1 MTQRLCFI
9 LCFFLSTSAL
19 GSAGSGVLGKAEDAL
34 NFMNYPQVIALTD
47 SVLKSPK
54 SSEKDRIKAFEL
66 QAYALVI
73 LGDVVSAEEN
83 FHAILKHNP
92 KFRLP
97 EDSSPKLL
105 QVFSKAY
112 LDFEAQ
118 QKQLFEEHLESMR
131 KTVRLS
137 DETTTELV
145 GGEPLTFRFT
155 LEDPQNH
162 VKKIMLAYRKR
173 AEEDYSAQPL
183 ELNQQTGKWET
194 VLSSEWTENKEGM
207 EVEYFLSSRD
217 ARDYP
222 MQNLYSIKDPNFLI
236 VKPGLLSANL
246 PFYQRY
252 WFWGTVGAVVGTAA
266 LTYMLLQNE
275 ANRCDLPPCIKAE

>member
-9 LCFFLSTSAL
+9 LCFFLSTSVSASAVS
-19 GSAGSGVLGKAEDAL
+19 GSLVKAEDAL
-34 NFMNYPQVIALTD
+34 NLMNYPQVIALTD
-47 SVLKSPK
+47 SILKSPH
-54 SSEKDRIKAFEL
+54 SQAKDRIKAFEL

-73 LGDVVSAEEN
+73 LGDTVSAEEN
-83 FHAILKHNP
+83 FHAILRSNP
-92 KFRLP
+92 KFRLAA
-97 EDSSPKLL
+97 DSSPKLL
-105 QVFSKAY
+105 QVFSKVY
-112 LDFEAQ
+112 LEFETQ

-131 KTVRLS
+131 KTIRLS
-137 DETTTELV
+137 DETATELV

-155 LEDPQNH
+155 LEDPQEH
-162 VKKIMLAYRKR
+162 VKKIMLAYRKK
-173 AEEDYSAQPL
+173 AEEAYSAQPL
-183 ELNQQTGKWET
+183 ELNKESGKWET
-194 VLSSEWTENKEGM
+194 VLSSEWTENREGV

-217 ARDYP
+217 ARDYA
-222 MQNLYSIKDPNFLI
+222 MQDLYSIEDPNFLVI
-236 VKPGLLSANL
+236 KPGLLSANL